1 MSKVYITKKHINNKN
16 QSELDFELQDEFGFN
31 YDDYDEFVEIEKGHG
46 SADSHPIKID
56 KMIEILQSLKNEGCS
71 HVQIEYHCD
80 HIGYDISGFE
90 INLSNNDDIESY
102 KRKQS
107 ERKFKN
113 QKISELQKQINDL
126 RK

>member
-90 INLSNNDDIESY
+90 INSFNSIKS
-102 KRKQS
+102 KV
-107 ERKFKN
+107 
-113 QKISELQKQINDL
+113 INDINNL
-126 RK
+126 INIKYS